1 MISDQ
6 SVDTQPQP
14 QPRRSTTVDPAN
26 VLTSEI
32 FQLLEERLMVNLTR
46 RKTGEIVVRKEVDT
60 QILYVEVPVRR
71 EKLIV
76 EQVSPEYKLLA
87 QIDLSRE
94 YAGNGKP
101 TFVNND
107 DAILVS
113 SEPKF
118 LPLDRAPNGRDVI
131 SSQVDSP
138 QAAIDLLTALAQIAS
153 DDLQTI
159 RIEIALKDNRNRDRY
174 QKLVAGDLE
183 PLP

>member
-1 MISDQ
+1 VISDRP
-6 SVDTQPQP
+6 VDTQPQP
-14 QPRRSTTVDPAN
+14 QPLRSTIVDPAN

-32 FQLLEERLMVNLTR
+32 FQLLEERLMVDVTR

-60 QILYVEVPVRR
+60 QILYVEVPIRR

-87 QIDLSRE
+87 QIDLGRE
-94 YAGNGKP
+94 YAGNGTP
-101 TFVNND
+101 ECINND

-113 SEPKF
+113 SESRS
-118 LPLDRAPNGRDVI
+118 LPFDRVPNGRDLV

-138 QAAIDLLTALAQIAS
+138 QAAIDLLTALAQIAG

-159 RIEIALKDNRNRDRY
+159 RIEIAFKDHRNRDRY
-174 QKLVAGDLE
+174 QKLVAGDRLY
-183 PLP
+183 

>member
-1 MISDQ
+1 MISDRP
-6 SVDTQPQP
+6 VDTQPQP
-14 QPRRSTTVDPAN
+14 QPLRSTIVDPAN
-26 VLTSEI
+26 VLASET
-32 FQLLEERLMVNLTR
+32 FQLLEERLMVDLTR

-87 QIDLSRE
+87 QIDLGRE
-94 YAGNGKP
+94 YAGNGTP
-101 TFVNND
+101 EFINNH

-113 SEPKF
+113 SESKS
-118 LPLDRAPNGRDVI
+118 LPLDRAPNGRDII

-174 QKLVAGDLE
+174 QKLVAGDL
-183 PLP
+183 

>member
-1 MISDQ
+1 MISDR
-6 SVDTQPQP
+6 SLDTQPQP
-14 QPRRSTTVDPAN
+14 QPQQSTTVDPAN

-32 FQLLEERLMVNLTR
+32 FQLLEERLMVDLTR

-71 EKLIV
+71 EKLLV

-87 QIDLSRE
+87 QIDLGRE

-131 SSQVDSP
+131 SSQVNSP